1 MVFARTLVM
10 SALTLLSA
18 AVVAEP
24 CDTVVEDTIAEMRAG
39 AGDDWS
45 SELERAVRAAAGS
58 ACVKAQSG
66 RYQERSSG
74 AVADEALMDEAV
86 QRGAGAAAD
95 STAGAAASQV
105 SDAGGKETEQEDAG
119 DDEEEGFSIG
129 GLTIRGASG
138 SPSKKSYERARAD
151 KTDE

>member
-45 SELERAVRAAAGS
+45 SEVERAVRAAAGS

-66 RYQERSSG
+66 RYEERSPA
-74 AVADEALMDEAV
+74 AVAEEPLMDEAL
-86 QRGAGAAAD
+86 QGSAGAAAD
-95 STAGAAASQV
+95 STAAAAVPQA
-105 SDAGGKETEQEDAG
+105 SDAGDEQAG
-119 DDEEEGFSIG
+119 NDEEEGFSIG

-138 SPSKKSYERARAD
+138 SPSKKPYERARES
-151 KTDE
+151 KVEE

>member
-45 SELERAVRAAAGS
+45 SEVERAVRAAAGS

-66 RYQERSSG
+66 RYEERSPG
-74 AVADEALMDEAV
+74 AVADEPLMDEAL

-95 STAGAAASQV
+95 STAGAAVSQA
-105 SDAGGKETEQEDAG
+105 SDAGDEEAG
-119 DDEEEGFSIG
+119 DGEEEGFSIG

-138 SPSKKSYERARAD
+138 SPSKKSYERARES
-151 KTDE
+151 KVEE